1 MILCFQVLAGL
12 YTPADGY
19 IDPYSLTM
27 AIAAGARL
35 HGAYIYQNTEV
46 SKMEMRPDGSW
57 DVVTPKGTI
66 HTNRVV
72 NCTGIS
78 QDMTSFRND
87 KSNLSTTYSL
97 ISTLLYF
104 FDHRFLG

>member
-1 MILCFQVLAGL
+1 MNMIKFIQVIAGL

-35 HGAYIYQNTEV
+35 HGANIYQNTEV
-46 SKMEMRPDGSW
+46 SNMEMRSDGSW

-66 HTNRVV
+66 HANRVV
-72 NCTGIS
+72 NCTGKY
-78 QDMTSFRND
+78 QDM
-87 KSNLSTTYSL
+87 
-97 ISTLLYF
+97 I
-104 FDHRFLG
+104 

>member
-1 MILCFQVLAGL
+1 MAGL

-35 HGAYIYQNTEV
+35 HGSHIYQNTEV
-46 SKMEMRPDGSW
+46 SKMEMRSDGSW

-66 HTNRVV
+66 HANRVV
-72 NCTGIS
+72 NCTGIFN
-78 QDMTSFRND
+78 DMISYIGNEVIYV
-87 KSNLSTTYSL
+87 KL
-97 ISTLLYF
+97 IGFFQYYF
-104 FDHRFLG
+104 IF

>member
-1 MILCFQVLAGL
+1 MAGL

-27 AIAAGARL
+27 AIAAGARF
-35 HGAYIYQNTEV
+35 HGANIYQNTEV
-46 SKMEMRPDGSW
+46 SKMEMRSDGSW

-72 NCTGIS
+72 NCTGIY
-78 QDMTSFRND
+78 QDMISFKND
-87 KSNLSTTYSL
+87 KIFFHNLFSY
-97 ISTLLYF
+97 IDFALL
-104 FDHRFLG
+104 L

>member
-1 MILCFQVLAGL
+1 MAGL

-35 HGAYIYQNTEV
+35 HGANIYQNTEV
-46 SKMEMRPDGSW
+46 SKMEMRSDGSW

-72 NCTGIS
+72 NCTGIY
-78 QDMTSFRND
+78 QDMISFKND
-87 KSNLSTTYSL
+87 KSNFSTTYSL